1 MTQALTCANPGK
13 WFTCAN
19 PGKWFTCAMTNIWS
33 AVHKDFTYILE
44 MEVVF
49 SLAREYF
56 DKKRFQGFDLDLTT
70 LTERRLD

>member
-1 MTQALTCANPGK
+1 
-13 WFTCAN
+13 
-19 PGKWFTCAMTNIWS
+19 MTNIWS
-33 AVHKDFTYILE
+33 AEHKDFTYISQ

-56 DKKRFQGFDLDLTT
+56 DKKRFQGFALDLTT